1 LAADGRAAIRVIG
14 DGAVAPRCR
23 TRREGISPLR
33 AAIVRRND
41 MFERLEDAEKKGS
54 GRTMKI
60 IWIVIAIAAVIFA
73 IISFA

>member
-1 LAADGRAAIRVIG
+1 
-14 DGAVAPRCR
+14 
-23 TRREGISPLR
+23 
-33 AAIVRRND
+33 